1 MKIAIAIDSFKGSL
15 SSTEAGEAAA
25 VGIKRIYPDAQIDI
39 IPLADGGEGTVKALA
54 AGKNA
59 ALRNV
64 QVTDPLGRKI
74 QAEYCITNGTAV
86 IEMAT
91 AAGIT
96 LLKSSEL
103 DPMKTTTYG
112 VGELISDAISQG
124 CRNFIIGIGG
134 SATNDGG
141 SGMLQALGFGLLDKY
156 GKQIPF
162 GAKGL
167 AHLDRISTDNAIPE
181 LCKCRFRVACDVT
194 NVLCGEKGCSAVFA
208 PQKGASPEAV
218 EIMDKLLYDYSEKA
232 KIFYPHSDR
241 NSPGAG
247 AAGGLGFAL
256 KTFLNAELASGVKII
271 LEETDFENRL
281 KGADFLVTGEGRLDY
296 QTVMGKAPC
305 GAAKLAE
312 KHNIPVIAFSGC
324 IGNNASLC
332 NENGIDAFFP
342 ILRSISTLDEAL
354 DKHKAAKNLA
364 DTAEQ
369 AFRLIKRIR
378 K

>member
-25 VGIKRIYPDAQIDI
+25 AGIKRIYPNAEIDI
-39 IPLADGGEGTVKALA
+39 IPLADGGEGTVRALA
-54 AGKNA
+54 AGKYS
-59 ALRNV
+59 ALRKV

-86 IEMAT
+86 IEMAA

-112 VGELISDAISQG
+112 VGELIAHAISEG
-124 CRNFIIGIGG
+124 CHNFIIGIGG

-141 SGMLQALGFGLLDKY
+141 SGMLQALGFGLLDKN

-162 GAKGL
+162 GAEGL
-167 AHLDRISTDNAIPE
+167 AYLDRISADNVLPE
-181 LCKCRFRVACDVT
+181 LCKCRFRAACDVT
-194 NVLCGEKGCSAVFA
+194 NVLCGENGCSAVFA

-232 KIFYPHSDR
+232 KILYPYSDR

-281 KGADFLVTGEGRLDY
+281 KGADILVTGEGRLDG

-305 GAAKLAE
+305 GAAQLAQ
-312 KHNIPVIAFSGC
+312 KHSIPVVAFSGC
-324 IGNNASLC
+324 IGDNASLC

-354 DKHKAAKNLA
+354 DKDNAAKNLA
-364 DTAEQ
+364 DTTEQ
-369 AFRLIKRIR
+369 AFRLIKRIH

>member
-25 VGIKRIYPDAQIDI
+25 VGIKRVYPNAEIDI
-39 IPLADGGEGTVKALA
+39 IPLADGGEGTVRALA
-54 AGKNA
+54 AGKNS
-59 ALRNV
+59 ALRKV

-86 IEMAT
+86 IEMAA

-112 VGELISDAISQG
+112 VGELIAHAISEG

-141 SGMLQALGFGLLDKY
+141 SGMLQALGFGLLDKN
-156 GKQIPF
+156 GKPIPF
-162 GAKGL
+162 GAEGL
-167 AHLDRISTDNAIPE
+167 AYLDRISADNAIPE

-208 PQKGASPEAV
+208 PQKGASPETV

-232 KIFYPHSDR
+232 KFLYPYSDR

-281 KGADFLVTGEGRLDY
+281 KGADFLVTGEGRLDG
-296 QTVMGKAPC
+296 QTVMGKAPY
-305 GAAKLAE
+305 GAAQLAQ

-324 IGNNASLC
+324 IGDNASLC

-354 DKHKAAKNLA
+354 DKNNAAKNLA

-369 AFRLIKRIR
+369 AFRLIKRIH